1 VEKME
6 YQEVGY
12 NKTIDLNSCDC
23 EADSIISIKEI
34 NEYLGN
40 DLTIDQAQRLR
51 NDLVGI
57 IDNIINSYLAEF
69 K

>member
-1 VEKME
+1 ME
-6 YQEVGY
+6 QEEVGY

-23 EADSIISIKEI
+23 EADSIISIKEV
-34 NEYLGN
+34 NEYLGK
-40 DLTIDQAQRLR
+40 DLAIDQAQRLR